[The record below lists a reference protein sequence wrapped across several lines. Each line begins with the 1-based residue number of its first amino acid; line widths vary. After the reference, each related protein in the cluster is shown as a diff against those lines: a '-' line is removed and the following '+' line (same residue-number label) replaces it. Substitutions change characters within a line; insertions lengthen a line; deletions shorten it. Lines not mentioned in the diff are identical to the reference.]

1 MYQGQTGGQSITQ
14 TSIQP
19 TRPSAV
25 GLLRQSQ
32 YGTPNKNDMQDF
44 NNEMRLSQL
53 DPRLTVIS
61 NHDFDI
67 IVETQESNKVLKRS
81 PKDEGLPNF

>member
-1 MYQGQTGGQSITQ
+1 MQS
-14 TSIQP
+14 
-19 TRPSAV
+19 
-25 GLLRQSQ
+25 
-32 YGTPNKNDMQDF
+32 F

-81 PKDEGLPNF
+81 PRDEGLPNF